1 MADEI
6 QETRCALCQP
16 KVSADCFPGWAGG
29 KIVKILNWNLIGL
42 APQKIKKDEPHCQIY
57 FLSSQHQS
65 HFHQVVSGVLGGIL
79 NHHITQPL
87 CDHTGI
93 EALAV

>member
-57 FLSSQHQS
+57 FFIIPASKPLPPSC
-65 HFHQVVSGVLGGIL
+65 VGGLGWDFESP
-79 NHHITQPL
+79 HHTATL
-87 CDHTGI
+87 
-93 EALAV
+93 